1 MSDPGKGAPVDDLD
15 RLCKG
20 YKECL
25 RCARREHGDQCIGEF
40 MQYKFAIR
48 KKNVVCRDATGT
60 CERDL
65 CECDAMFAKGTGKL
79 GCIWDFLEDFRL
91 FRSWTFFKCD
101 FSSIHFS
108 IRLFSEI

>member
-65 CECDAMFAKGTGKL
+65 CECDAMFAKGTEKR
-79 GCIWDFLEDFRL
+79 GCTWDF
-91 FRSWTFFKCD
+91 
-101 FSSIHFS
+101 
-108 IRLFSEI
+108 